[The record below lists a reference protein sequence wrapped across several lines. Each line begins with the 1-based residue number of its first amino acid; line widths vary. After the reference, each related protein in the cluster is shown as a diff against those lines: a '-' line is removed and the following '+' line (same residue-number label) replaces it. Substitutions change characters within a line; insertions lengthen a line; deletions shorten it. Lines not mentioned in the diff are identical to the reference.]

1 MTCTIIDDEP
11 KNVRVLKKML
21 EEYCP
26 QVTSIS
32 EATNMEEGIQ
42 VIQKS
47 KPQLVFLDI
56 EMPYGNAFDLLDKLM
71 PVNFE
76 IIFVTAFNNYTL
88 KAFKY
93 SALDYLLKPVNI
105 EELKAAVKRA
115 SEKIDHRN
123 TNQQLNALLENLQRQ
138 NDSLQKIALPSKE
151 GFIFILL
158 DRIVRLES
166 HGSYTFI
173 FTTDKEKLVSSKSL
187 KDFEDMLPQTIF
199 FRVHNSSIINLKQ
212 VKKYHR
218 ARGGYA
224 EMNDGSMIEV
234 ATRRREEFLEKFN
247 F

>member
-21 EEYCP
+21 EEYCT

-32 EATNMEEGIQ
+32 EATNMEDGIQ